1 MRAEVENNVMLGIAT
16 ALAQNPSL
24 AKPSPYFATVHDDG
38 DVVVCALR
46 TPPHKLAISRTADL
60 SALHLL
66 AEDVFAVYPDL
77 GMVLGPEPTV
87 ACFAEYWSTIAG
99 TRTSPAL
106 RQRIY
111 EARSVV
117 PPDPV
122 PPGHLRQASGED
134 GPTVTRWVTDF
145 LAVMSEQR
153 GPVEAAPER
162 LRSGSLFVWDNDGPV
177 SMAGWTGKTPNGVRV
192 TFVYTPPEFRRHGYA
207 SACVA
212 ALTQRLLDEGN
223 RYCCLYTD
231 LANPTSNRIYQQIG
245 YRAVCDVAD
254 YALAV

>member
-1 MRAEVENNVMLGIAT
+1 MRVVRHTDPASFEGHARTFLMRAEVENNVMLGIAT

-46 TPPHKLAISRTADL
+46 TPPHKLVISRTADL

-77 GMVLGPEPTV
+77 SMVLGPEPTV
-87 ACFAEYWSTIAG
+87 ARFAESWSTIAG
-99 TRTSPAL
+99 TSTSPAL

-117 PPDPV
+117 PPEPV

-134 GPTVTRWVTDF
+134 GPMVTRWVTDF

-153 GPVEAAPER
+153 GLSR
-162 LRSGSLFVWDNDGPV
+162 Q
-177 SMAGWTGKTPNGVRV
+177 
-192 TFVYTPPEFRRHGYA
+192 PP
-207 SACVA
+207 SACA
-212 ALTQRLLDEGN
+212 AGAFSCGTM
-223 RYCCLYTD
+223 TV
-231 LANPTSNRIYQQIG
+231 P
-245 YRAVCDVAD
+245 YRWRAGPARR
-254 YALAV
+254 

>member
-1 MRAEVENNVMLGIAT
+1 MRAEVEDNVMLGIAT

-46 TPPHKLAISRTADL
+46 TPPHKLVISRTADL
-60 SALHLL
+60 SALHL
-66 AEDVFAVYPDL
+66 
-77 GMVLGPEPTV
+77 
-87 ACFAEYWSTIAG
+87 
-99 TRTSPAL
+99 
-106 RQRIY
+106 
-111 EARSVV
+111 
-117 PPDPV
+117 
-122 PPGHLRQASGED
+122 
-134 GPTVTRWVTDF
+134 
-145 LAVMSEQR
+145 
-153 GPVEAAPER
+153 EAAPER

-177 SMAGWTGKTPNGVRV
+177 SMAGWTGKTLNGVRV